1 MWNSSLV
8 VAATAAVLLAV
19 FFTLR
24 PDRVV
29 RIGTGFISHT
39 LCEGVFVSGLD
50 PKRLYAEMVE
60 PVPIIRELS
69 WALRYQVD
77 AERHQ
82 VTTTLAGMFKSR
94 AVHRDGVGCLVLR
107 GPDPVTVSLT
117 AADAIDAA
125 VLPEIGGPAPVEPND
140 ARLRAA
146 LDQAFR
152 EHDQPPFRQTKAIV
166 IVHDGRIVAERYA
179 PGYGVDTPV
188 WGQSD
193 SKSVISAL
201 IGILVRQGRLSVD
214 EPAPVPMGQVA
225 GDPRHD

>member
-1 MWNSSLV
+1 MWKSSLV

-69 WALRYQVD
+69 WALRYQVV

-125 VLPEIGGPAPVEPND
+125 VLPEIGGAPPARPQEARARAGPDPTVPRHKEPP
-140 ARLRAA
+140 LP
-146 LDQAFR
+146 
-152 EHDQPPFRQTKAIV
+152 HTKADLC
-166 IVHDGRIVAERYA
+166 VHEG
-179 PGYGVDTPV
+179 GTP
-188 WGQSD
+188 
-193 SKSVISAL
+193 
-201 IGILVRQGRLSVD
+201 
-214 EPAPVPMGQVA
+214 
-225 GDPRHD
+225 

>member
-1 MWNSSLV
+1 MWKSSLV

-29 RIGTGFISHT
+29 PIGTGFISHT
-39 LCEGVFVSGLD
+39 LCEGVFLSGLA

-69 WALRYQVD
+69 WALRYQVV

-125 VLPEIGGPAPVEPND
+125 VLPEIGGPAPLEP
-140 ARLRAA
+140 
-146 LDQAFR
+146 
-152 EHDQPPFRQTKAIV
+152 P
-166 IVHDGRIVAERYA
+166 YA
-179 PGYGVDTPV
+179 PP
-188 WGQSD
+188 
-193 SKSVISAL
+193 
-201 IGILVRQGRLSVD
+201 R
-214 EPAPVPMGQVA
+214 PAPCPTFPAHGPPPLPPTQAPLRVP
-225 GDPRHD
+225 PRA